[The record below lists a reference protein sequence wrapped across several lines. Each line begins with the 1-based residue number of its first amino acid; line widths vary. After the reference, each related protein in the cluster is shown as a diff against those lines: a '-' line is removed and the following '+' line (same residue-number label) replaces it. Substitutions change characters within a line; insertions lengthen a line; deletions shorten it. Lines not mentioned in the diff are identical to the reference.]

1 MNNLIKLFTII
12 LLAFT
17 SSALANDK
25 IFTMEEIFRQ
35 DGVAY
40 NKIDKKPVNGIVKI
54 YSESGALE
62 KEISLKEGVRD
73 GVSRSYNAEGE
84 LITEMFFKNE
94 RLISGSRPGGN
105 GTRTKFDDLDIYS
118 FNSTN
123 PNSIEFKEAE
133 AAKKINDAIKTIER
147 PRYDSDL
154 TSDERFEKALEV
166 FVQAFERAGYNF
178 FDTINKVAND
188 LENHRENV
196 PTQGESRHKL
206 IIMLLGTQKS
216 ECEYQKI
223 DCLPLYPTEVRES
236 VKWLWENTKFSM

>member
-1 MNNLIKLFTII
+1 MNLFAII

-17 SSALANDK
+17 SPVLASDK
-25 IFTMEEIFRQ
+25 VFTMEEIFRK

-40 NKIDKKPVNGIVKI
+40 DKIYKKPVNGIVNI
-54 YSESGALE
+54 FHESGTLK

-73 GVSRSYNAEGE
+73 GVSRSYNADGE
-84 LITEMFFKNE
+84 LTTEMFFKKE

-105 GTRTKFDDLDIYS
+105 GTRTNFDNFDIYH
-118 FNSTN
+118 FNSSN
-123 PNSIEFKEAE
+123 PNSLESKEAE
-133 AAKKINDAIKTIER
+133 AVKKINTASKAIER
-147 PRYDSDL
+147 PKYDSDL
-154 TSDERFEKALEV
+154 TNDVRFKKGLEV
-166 FVQAFERAGYNF
+166 LVQAFEKAGYNF

-188 LENHRENV
+188 LKNHRENV

-206 IIMLLGTQKS
+206 IIMSLGIQKS

-236 VKWLWENTKFSM
+236 VKWLWENTGFSM